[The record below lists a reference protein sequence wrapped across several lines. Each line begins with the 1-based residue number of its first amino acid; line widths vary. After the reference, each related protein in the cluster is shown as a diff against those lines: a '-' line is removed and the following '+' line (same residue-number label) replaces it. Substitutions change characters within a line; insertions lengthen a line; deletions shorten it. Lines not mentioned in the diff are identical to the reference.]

1 MADVSL
7 SINIGSLILLLIV
20 MSVFVLLGRMA
31 ERSSHFIW
39 PHDFFSAL
47 IYIIATVLLLVSVYV
62 QQISW
67 LPWELVVTALI
78 GYVVGFLASGYRQYI
93 HLLDI
98 HAGTRSATMP
108 YIVPYKVG
116 NVWYLQLQSTKE
128 HAKRV
133 LFGINSP
140 IETNGDLRSTWQWS
154 ASHPYFPIPALYC
167 LPVEVVELDR
177 HEIVRKDRW
186 IKCKKYNPLILIAPA
201 SMCTKLDL
209 IKTMEAHEQDVRAN
223 NTLTAEL
230 IQTKHSASRR
240 AMAEITST
248 VSRALYDD
256 SPAAM
261 LMQINDKQRKSS
273 APVVDPEV
281 KRKMLRIKRRRDDGQ
296 Q

>member
-1 MADVSL
+1 M
-7 SINIGSLILLLIV
+7 
-20 MSVFVLLGRMA
+20 
-31 ERSSHFIW
+31 
-39 PHDFFSAL
+39 
-47 IYIIATVLLLVSVYV
+47 
-62 QQISW
+62 
-67 LPWELVVTALI
+67 
-78 GYVVGFLASGYRQYI
+78 ASGYRQYI

-140 IETNGDLRSTWQWS
+140 IETNGDLRATWQWT

-223 NTLTAEL
+223 NSLTAEL
-230 IQTKHSASRR
+230 IQTKHHASRR

-261 LMQINDKQRKSS
+261 LMQIADKQRDKNI
-273 APVVDPEV
+273 PIDPEIK
-281 KRKMLRIKRRRDDGQ
+281 KRMLRRRRDNGDK
-296 Q
+296 